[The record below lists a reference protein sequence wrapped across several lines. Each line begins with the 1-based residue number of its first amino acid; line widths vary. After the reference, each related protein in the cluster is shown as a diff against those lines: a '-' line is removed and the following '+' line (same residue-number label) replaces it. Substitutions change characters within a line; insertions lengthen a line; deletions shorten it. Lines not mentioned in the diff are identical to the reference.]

1 MIVYEKNNKKITS
14 RKYYREEK
22 KKLEK
27 EIERVSECLDDSIAV
42 LENLKRAQYPI
53 NSTKYQ
59 QELRQYY
66 RWSYLLNK
74 NNLSLKFIRPNN
86 KDDIEYRSQMHSD
99 LFVYQLQN
107 IIAPNGTPLMDL
119 RFHGTP
125 IYFAQQII
133 ETGSITS
140 SMDRFGNY
148 NNSTN
153 INGEISTSRIHDLK
167 RAMDLYSD
175 MIGYKSCMPAG
186 CVFAVFPRDYE
197 DSIYGVDTMH
207 NIDFRK
213 NPQQLFGIFTTPE
226 NIKQVKGWMSEY
238 GFNPDLVYN
247 FEEFLKATQMAV
259 LNITNNQI
267 LNEGETPTTRLDT
280 QEYGHTSRLDMQ
292 RLTLNALQ
300 NVHHTDIIGMDNRL
314 SRRVNSKMNNGR

>member
-1 MIVYEKNNKKITS
+1 MS
-14 RKYYREEK
+14 M
-22 KKLEK
+22 
-27 EIERVSECLDDSIAV
+27 
-42 LENLKRAQYPI
+42 
-53 NSTKYQ
+53 
-59 QELRQYY
+59 ELFE
-66 RWSYLLNK
+66 LI

-153 INGEISTSRIHDLK
+153 INGEISASRIQDLK
-167 RAMDLYSD
+167 KTMDRYSD
-175 MIGYKSCMPAG
+175 MIAYKRCMPAG
-186 CVFAVFPRDYE
+186 CVFALFPRDYE
-197 DSIYGVDTMH
+197 DSVYGVDTMH

-259 LNITNNQI
+259 LNITNKFSIDFYKSHILLRQLTDKELQI
-267 LNEGETPTTRLDT
+267 IE
-280 QEYGHTSRLDMQ
+280 QC
-292 RLTLNALQ
+292 NAYKALC
-300 NVHHTDIIGMDNRL
+300 L
-314 SRRVNSKMNNGR
+314 SESVNYTELMNKKYLINKE

>member
-22 KKLEK
+22 KSLEK
-27 EIERVSECLDDSIAV
+27 EVERVSECVDDSIAV
-42 LENLKRAQYPI
+42 LENLKRGQCPI
-53 NSTKYQ
+53 NSPNYQ
-59 QELRQYY
+59 HELRQYY
-66 RWSYLLNK
+66 RWTYVLNE

-153 INGEISTSRIHDLK
+153 INGEISASRIQDLK
-167 RAMDLYSD
+167 KTMDRYSD
-175 MIGYKSCMPAG
+175 MIAYKRCMPAG
-186 CVFAVFPRDYE
+186 CVFALFPRDYE
-197 DSIYGVDTMH
+197 DSVYGVDTMH

-267 LNEGETPTTRLDT
+267 LNEGGTPTTRLDT

-314 SRRVNSKMNNGR
+314 SRRVNSKMNDGR